1 MIQRGIGV
9 TIGGLVT
16 LVLLLILV
24 PANPAW
30 QDYIAPLVI
39 GNVAAFFWPVV
50 IAFWLGRRAKQRR
63 DSKIED
69 EVQRQLDQERNG
81 WFHWS
86 GDAWEEHAAP
96 VITHP
101 HFDGTGTRFL
111 EDSGRQAI
119 EGLFER
125 SFR

>member
-16 LVLLLILV
+16 LILLLIMIQD
-24 PANPAW
+24 PNPTW
-30 QDYIAPLVI
+30 DDYIAPLVI

-69 EVQRQLDQERNG
+69 EVQRQLDDQNRG
-81 WFHWS
+81 
-86 GDAWEEHAAP
+86 
-96 VITHP
+96 
-101 HFDGTGTRFL
+101 
-111 EDSGRQAI
+111 
-119 EGLFER
+119 
-125 SFR
+125 